1 MLEQKAPAPP
11 GEMRVV
17 AVLGTGVVAPDTP
30 ILRADDLGA
39 LRGDGIFETMHVRA
53 GSPWLLDE
61 HLARMAGSAA
71 TMQLTLPAEAQLRD
85 LARQAVAAWPAH
97 VEGALRIICT
107 RGAEAGSP
115 VTVFATVGPVG
126 PAIRRARQEGIAV
139 LTATQGFPAD
149 LRSSAPWL
157 LGGAKTLSYA
167 VNMACLRWAVAAGAD
182 DVLWTSTDGYALEA
196 PTSTL
201 VWLEGTTLW
210 TVPAAKTGILA
221 GVTARWL
228 LAHAGELGW
237 RTDERLATPEEIAA
251 ADGAWLTSSVRGVA
265 GIRTLDGAALRT
277 APETTTQ
284 IRKLLGFP
292 D

>member
-1 MLEQKAPAPP
+1 MLEQTTLAPP
-11 GEMRVV
+11 GELRVV

-53 GSPWLLDE
+53 GSPWLLDK

-71 TMQLTLPAEAQLRD
+71 ALQLVLPPEADLRE
-85 LARQAVAAWPAH
+85 LAHQAVAAWPAQL
-97 VEGALRIICT
+97 EGALRIICT

-126 PAIRRARQEGIAV
+126 APIRRARRDGIAV
-139 LTATQGFPAD
+139 LTATQGFPVD
-149 LRSSAPWL
+149 LRASAPWL

-167 VNMACLRWAVAAGAD
+167 VNMACLRWATASGAD

-201 VWLEGTTLW
+201 VWLAGGTLW
-210 TVPAAKTGILA
+210 TVPAGRTGILA
-221 GVTARWL
+221 GTTARWL
-228 LAHAGELGW
+228 LDHAGELGW
-237 RTDERLATPEEIAA
+237 GADERLVTPDEIVAS
-251 ADGAWLTSSVRGVA
+251 DGAWLTSSVRGVA

-277 APETTTQ
+277 SPEITTK
-284 IRKLLGFP
+284 IRNLLGFP